1 MALQYSQK
9 GKYSEKNLKND
20 QKITVFLVYTL
31 IRAKP
36 FFDIDITNA
45 HNPSDQETVEFLS
58 RNYQV

>member
-1 MALQYSQK
+1 MALQSSRK
-9 GKYSEKNLKND
+9 SKYSGKNLKNG

-45 HNPSDQETVEFLS
+45 HNPSD
-58 RNYQV
+58 